1 MENISNNEIK
11 SVKALTNKKFRDE
24 TGLFTVAGE
33 KMVAEALA
41 SDFEVVKV
49 YRMDGIGEAAME
61 RMSGLSSP
69 PPVLA
74 VVRQK
79 AERQLAVRSGLYI
92 ILDGIRDP
100 GNLGTILRLS
110 DWFGV
115 TAVLA
120 GGESVELYNPKVVQ
134 STMGAVFRVEYHTG
148 DSCDFARQILSAGGR
163 VYGTTLDGDNIYSR
177 ELKTGADCP
186 VAIAIGNESNGI
198 SPELLKLLSDRLFI
212 PPYPP
217 QGSGCE
223 SLNAA
228 TAAAIT
234 LAEFRRR
241 AML

>member
-1 MENISNNEIK
+1 M
-11 SVKALTNKKFRDE
+11 
-24 TGLFTVAGE
+24 
-33 KMVAEALA
+33 
-41 SDFEVVKV
+41 
-49 YRMDGIGEAAME
+49 
-61 RMSGLSSP
+61 
-69 PPVLA
+69 
-74 VVRQK
+74 
-79 AERQLAVRSGLYI
+79 
-92 ILDGIRDP
+92 
-100 GNLGTILRLS
+100 
-110 DWFGV
+110 
-115 TAVLA
+115 
-120 GGESVELYNPKVVQ
+120 ELYNPKVVQ

-198 SPELLKLLSDRLFI
+198 SPELFKLLSDRLFI

-228 TAAAIT
+228 TVTAIT